1 MKLYDSLSK
10 QYIEI
15 TDKVINIYNCGPTVY
30 NHIHIGNARPLIVFD
45 VLFRTF
51 KALGYEVNYLHNL
64 TDIDDKIIKAAASEG
79 VPELE
84 LSDRYAKAYEE
95 VRKQLNTLPMMIE
108 KVSDNIQGI
117 IEYIG
122 RMLANGTAYSDD
134 GNVYFNTAKVSDY
147 GILSNRN
154 LDEQIIGERVSAD
167 DKKINETDFVLW
179 KKTKEGIQWDT
190 PWCKG
195 RPGWHSECSF
205 LIEKHFGTNLTIHG
219 GGIDLKFPHHENEN
233 AQHEALH
240 NCHLAKI
247 WMHVGH
253 INVDNQKMSK
263 SLGNFVLVK
272 DILKKYRYQSIRWF
286 MYQTNYRNPLD
297 FNANIMEEC
306 NKQIAKLEL
315 TINSTKSLLINIDK
329 LKLDKSIKSD
339 EFLNELSNDLNIAN
353 AITIIQEMVKKINV
367 STRQKDFD
375 AANLSLNQLINS
387 LEVLGIAFEDIHNE
401 DNIKLI
407 KDYYKQVESKN
418 FVESDKLRKTLT
430 EKGLL

>member
-1 MKLYDSLSK
+1 MKLYDSLSR
-10 QYIEI
+10 QYVEI
-15 TDKVINIYNCGPTVY
+15 KDKVVNIYNCGPTVY

-45 VLFRTF
+45 VLFRTL

-64 TDIDDKIIKAAASEG
+64 TDIDDKIIKAAANEKM
-79 VPELE
+79 PELE
-84 LSDRYAKAYEE
+84 LSDRYAKAYEQI
-95 VRKQLNTLPMMIE
+95 RKELNTLPMMIE

-122 RMLANGTAYSDD
+122 RMLENGTAYSDD
-134 GNVYFNTAKVSDY
+134 GNVYFNTAKIPDY

-154 LDEQIIGERVSAD
+154 LEDQIVGERVSPD

-233 AQHEALH
+233 AQHNALH
-240 NCHLAKI
+240 HCGLAKL

-263 SLGNFVLVK
+263 SLGNFILVK
-272 DILKKYRYQSIRWF
+272 DILEKYRYQVVRWF

-306 NKQIAKLEL
+306 KKQIDKMEL
-315 TINSTKSLLINIDK
+315 TINAAKSQLISLNKFHEDR
-329 LKLDKSIKSD
+329 SIKND
-339 EFLNELSNDLNIAN
+339 DFLNELANDLNIAN
-353 AITIIQEMVKKINV
+353 AITIIQEIMKKLNV
-367 STRQKDFD
+367 AIRAKDFD
-375 AANLSLNQLINS
+375 NANTLLNQLINS
-387 LEVLGIAFEDIHNE
+387 LDVLGINYENIHTS
-401 DNIKLI
+401 DNIELI
-407 KDYYKQVESKN
+407 KKYYKEVEAKN
-418 FVESDKLRKTLT
+418 FSESDKLRKDLV

>member
-10 QYIEI
+10 QYVEI
-15 TDKVINIYNCGPTVY
+15 KDKVVNIYNCGPTVY

-45 VLFRTF
+45 VLFRTLN
-51 KALGYEVNYLHNL
+51 ALGYQVNYLHNL
-64 TDIDDKIIKAAASEG
+64 TDIDDKIIKAAALENL
-79 VPELE
+79 PELE
-84 LSDRYAKAYEE
+84 LSDKYAKAYEDI
-95 VRKQLNTLPMMIE
+95 RKQLNTLPLTIE
-108 KVSDNIQGI
+108 KVSDNIDGI
-117 IEYIG
+117 IEYIN
-122 RMLANGTAYSDD
+122 RMLKNGTAYADD
-134 GNVYFNTAKVSDY
+134 GNVYFNTAKIDNY

-154 LDEQIIGERVSAD
+154 LEDQIIGERVSAD

-233 AQHEALH
+233 AQHQALH
-240 NCHLAKI
+240 HCGLAKI

-263 SLGNFVLVK
+263 SLGNFILVK
-272 DILKKYRYQSIRWF
+272 DILSKYRYQVVRWF

-297 FNANIMEEC
+297 YNVNIMEEC
-306 NKQIAKLEL
+306 NKQISKLEQ
-315 TINSTKSLLINIDK
+315 TINATKTFLINQDK
-329 LKLDKSIKSD
+329 LSLDARVMEDS
-339 EFLNELSNDLNIAN
+339 FLNELSNDLNIAN
-353 AITIIQEMVKKINV
+353 GITIIQEIVKKINV
-367 STRQKDFD
+367 SSRQKDYD
-375 AANLSLNQLINS
+375 VANENLNKLINC
-387 LEVLGIAFEDIHNE
+387 LNVLGIAFDDIHNG

-407 KDYYKQVESKN
+407 KDYYRNVEAKN
-418 FVESDKLRKTLT
+418 FEESDKLRSALT